1 MRILDAAVGPFERV
15 VWAIDDESGLRA
27 IAAVHDTSLGPALGG
42 TRFYPYPDE
51 ARAVIDVLRLADGMT
66 LKSAAAGLDVGGGK
80 AVIIGDPSTPKSDAL
95 IRAYARVLDLFEG
108 TFFTGED
115 VGTTVEDMERV
126 REHTPYVL
134 GVSERLGGGGD
145 PSPFTAQGLV
155 AAMRAA
161 WEAETGRPTLAGARI
176 VIQGVG
182 KVGAGVAERTAAEG
196 ALVAVCDVAAGRA
209 AEVAGRLGVGL
220 VPTDV
225 AMAMPCD
232 ILAPCAMGGVI
243 SRHTV
248 PALACRWIVGAANN
262 QLTDDG
268 IADILAE
275 RGIGYVP
282 DFVGNAG
289 GVISVAQERHGWE
302 RERVTA
308 MVEGVGDTVREL
320 IEESRLEGETM
331 LACAR
336 RLAAERIA
344 HARHMA

>member
-15 VWAIDDESGLRA
+15 IWATDDDSGLRA
-27 IAAVHDTSLGPALGG
+27 IAAVHDTALGPALGG
-42 TRFYPYPDE
+42 TRFYPYADE
-51 ARAVIDVLRLADGMT
+51 ASAVIDVLRLADGMT

-80 AVIIGDPSTPKSDAL
+80 AVIIGDPTRPKTDAL
-95 IRAYARVLDLFEG
+95 LRAYARVLDLFQG
-108 TFFTGED
+108 SFFTGED
-115 VGTTVEDMERV
+115 VGTTVEDMERL
-126 REHTPYVL
+126 REYTPHVL

-161 WEAETGRPTLAGARI
+161 WEAETGRASLADARI

-196 ALVAVCDVAAGRA
+196 ARVAVCDLAPGRA
-209 AEVAGRLGVGL
+209 AALAERLGVGL

-225 AMAMPCD
+225 ALAMPCD
-232 ILAPCAMGGVI
+232 IMAPCAMGGVI

-248 PALACRWIVGAANN
+248 PALGCRWIVGAANN

-268 IADILAE
+268 VADMLAD

-282 DFVGNAG
+282 DFVANAG
-289 GVISVAQERHGWE
+289 GVISVAQERHGWD
-302 RERVTA
+302 RKRVTA
-308 MVEGVGDTVREL
+308 AVEGVGDTVRDL
-320 IEESRLEGETM
+320 IEESRVEGETT
-331 LACAR
+331 LVCAR

-344 HARHMA
+344 LARHR

>member
-15 VWAIDDESGLRA
+15 IWATDDDSGLRA
-27 IAAVHDTSLGPALGG
+27 IAAVHNTALGPALGG
-42 TRFYPYPDE
+42 TRFYPYADE
-51 ARAVIDVLRLADGMT
+51 ASAVIDVLRLADGMT

-80 AVIIGDPSTPKSDAL
+80 AVIIGDPTQPKTDAL
-95 IRAYARVLDLFEG
+95 LRAYARVLDLFQG
-108 TFFTGED
+108 SFFTGED
-115 VGTTVEDMERV
+115 VGTTVEDMERL
-126 REHTPYVL
+126 RKHTPHVL
-134 GVSERLGGGGD
+134 GVSERMGGGGD

-161 WEAETGRPTLAGARI
+161 WEAETGRSSLAGAHI

-182 KVGAGVAERTAAEG
+182 KVGAGVAERTASEG
-196 ALVAVCDVAAGRA
+196 ALVAVCDMAPGRGEA
-209 AEVAGRLGVGL
+209 LAERLGVGL

-225 AMAMPCD
+225 ALAMPCD

-248 PALACRWIVGAANN
+248 PALGCRWIVGAANN

-268 IADILAE
+268 VADMLAD

-282 DFVGNAG
+282 DFVANAG

-302 RERVTA
+302 RGRVA
-308 MVEGVGDTVREL
+308 AAVEGVGDTVRDL
-320 IEESRLEGETM
+320 IEESRVEGETT
-331 LACAR
+331 LTCAR

-344 HARHMA
+344 LARHG

>member
-15 VWAIDDESGLRA
+15 VWAVDEDSGLRA
-27 IAAVHDTSLGPALGG
+27 IVAVHSTALGPALGG
-42 TRFYPYPDE
+42 TRFFPYADE
-51 ARAVIDVLRLADGMT
+51 ASAAIDALRLSDGMT

-80 AVIIGDPSTPKSDAL
+80 AVIIGDPARVKTDAL
-95 IRAYARVLDLFEG
+95 LRAYARVLDLFEG
-108 TFFTGED
+108 SFYTGED

-126 REHTPYVL
+126 RDFTPFVL
-134 GVSERLGGGGD
+134 GVGERLGGGGD

-161 WEAETGRPTLAGARI
+161 WEAETGQETLAGARI

-182 KVGAGVAERTAAEG
+182 KVGAGVAERTVAEG
-196 ALVAVCDVAAGRA
+196 ARVSVCDMAPGRA
-209 AEVAGRLGVGL
+209 EALAERLGVGL
-220 VPTDV
+220 VPADV
-225 AMAMPCD
+225 ALAVPCD
-232 ILAPCAMGGVI
+232 ILAPCAMGAVI

-268 IADILAE
+268 IAAILAE

-302 RERVTA
+302 RERVLA
-308 MVEGVGDTVREL
+308 AVEGVGDTVREL
-320 IEESRLEGETM
+320 IEESRNDGDTM
-331 LACAR
+331 LAGAK

-344 HARHMA
+344 LARAS